1 MLHTILPDRRAE
13 LKARH
18 RVAILDAADALI
30 RERGKPRFSVDE
42 LAERANVARR
52 TIFNHFSSLDDVI
65 LTTCT
70 RVLSTVVD
78 EFRENAAALP
88 VGDGS
93 RSSLFNEITAS
104 LRAIDLPSVVSYLW
118 GVLAEEGDAGR
129 SANAVQQVFT
139 RTSEQLAIEM
149 AARSTELDEFD
160 VAILVSSL
168 MNGIAVVSRYWM
180 VETGATLD
188 AASRARWD
196 ELLERLIANVSA
208 GYSLAT

>member
-18 RVAILDAADALI
+18 RLAILDAADALI

-118 GVLAEEGDAGR
+118 GVLAEEGEDGR
-129 SANAVQQVFT
+129 SQSAMQDVFA
-139 RTSEQLAIEM
+139 RTTEQLALEL
-149 AARSTELDEFD
+149 ADRSVDIDRFEVE
-160 VAILVSSL
+160 ILVSTL
-168 MNGIAVVSRYWM
+168 MNGVAVAARHWITT
-180 VETGATLD
+180 TGASLD
-188 AASRARWD
+188 PESRAVWD
-196 ELLERLIANVSA
+196 RLLDRLIDAVRT
-208 GYSLAT
+208 GYAPPA

>member
-1 MLHTILPDRRAE
+1 MLHTIIPDRRAE

-18 RVAILDAADALI
+18 RLAILDAADALI

-70 RVLSTVVD
+70 RVLRTVVD
-78 EFRENAAALP
+78 EFRETAAALP

-93 RSSLFNEITAS
+93 RASLFNEITAS

-139 RTSEQLAIEM
+139 RTSEQLAVEM
-149 AARSTELDEFD
+149 AARSSELDEFD

-188 AASRARWD
+188 DASRARWD
-196 ELLERLIANVSA
+196 ELIDRLITNVST

>member
-1 MLHTILPDRRAE
+1 VLHTIAPDRRAE

-18 RVAILDAADALI
+18 RQAILDAADALI

-42 LAERANVARR
+42 LAERADVARR

-65 LTTCT
+65 MTTCT
-70 RVLSTVVD
+70 RLLSKVVD
-78 EFRENAAALP
+78 EFRATAAALP

-93 RSSLFNEITAS
+93 RASLYNEITTTV
-104 LRAIDLPSVVSYLW
+104 RAIDLPSVVSYLW
-118 GVLAEEGDAGR
+118 GVLAEEGDAGH

-149 AARSTELDEFD
+149 AARSTELDEFE

-180 VETGATLD
+180 LQSGATLD
-188 AASRARWD
+188 DASRALWD
-196 ELLERLIANVSA
+196 ELLDRLITNVGA

>member
-1 MLHTILPDRRAE
+1 VLHTIIPDRRAE

-18 RVAILDAADALI
+18 RLAILDAADALI

-78 EFRENAAALP
+78 EFRETAAALP

-93 RSSLFNEITAS
+93 RASLFNEITAS

-139 RTSEQLAIEM
+139 RTSEQLAVEM
-149 AARSTELDEFD
+149 AARSSELDEFD

-180 VETGATLD
+180 LETGATLD
-188 AASRARWD
+188 DTSRARWD
-196 ELLERLIANVSA
+196 ELLDRLITNVST

>member
-1 MLHTILPDRRAE
+1 VLHTIIPDRRAE

-18 RVAILDAADALI
+18 RLAILDAADALI

-78 EFRENAAALP
+78 EFRETAAALP

-93 RSSLFNEITAS
+93 RASLFNEITAS

-139 RTSEQLAIEM
+139 RTSEQLAVEM
-149 AARSTELDEFD
+149 AARSSELDEFD

-180 VETGATLD
+180 IETGATLD
-188 AASRARWD
+188 DASRARWD
-196 ELLERLIANVSA
+196 ELIDRLIANVST